1 MQTPFKFVTDTST
14 LAIFDVASLRHRL
27 EDDADWWVYPESAQ
41 VEELNAGHAAFV
53 DLGADGQY
61 SGTLR
66 NGEVQPEHLSFVL
79 SCPSGQVF
87 LGAAEETTS
96 DGMEPDCTRGGLMLS
111 LEPGVYQFSVALAE
125 GSAVYVGMTAATGPG
140 RNEFGKALRL
150 APARP

>member
-14 LAIFDVASLRHRL
+14 LAIFDLASLRHRL
-27 EDDADWWVYPESAQ
+27 EDDADWWVYPEGIQ

-53 DLGADGQY
+53 DLGADGSY
-61 SGTLR
+61 SGTLHR
-66 NGEVQPEHLSFVL
+66 DQPQPDHLNFVL
-79 SCPSGQVF
+79 SCPTGKVF
-87 LGAAEETTS
+87 LGAGEEATS

-111 LEPGVYQFSVALAE
+111 LEPGLYRFSVALTE
-125 GSAVYVGMTAATGPG
+125 GNVLHVGMTAATGPG